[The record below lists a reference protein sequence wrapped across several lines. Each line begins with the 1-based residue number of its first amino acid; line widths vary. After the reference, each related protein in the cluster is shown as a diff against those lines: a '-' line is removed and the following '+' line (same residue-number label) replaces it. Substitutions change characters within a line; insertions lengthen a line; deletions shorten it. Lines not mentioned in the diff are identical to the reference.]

1 MKLKT
6 LLPEVIDRFGNVP
19 RETVMRHVA
28 KVKASGDYK
37 DLETRIAWDLLHA
50 TFKASEICDWYEQY
64 DCNDSH
70 ITTLAKDAMTK
81 AFPDIL

>member
-1 MKLKT
+1 MKLKS
-6 LLPEVIDRFGNVP
+6 LLPEVVSRFNTIP
-19 RETVMRHVA
+19 RETLIRHIS
-28 KVKASGDYK
+28 KVKASKNYR

-50 TFKASEICDWYEQY
+50 TFTASEICDWYEQY